1 MQTYRNVTIKTLP
14 DGNQVDNYSKEWM
27 LYCEALSL
35 SKKSYSK
42 RVDFLDKLKDLE
54 RTNKIKYYLQL
65 IWDLKKR
72 DYERSKTQNQ
82 ELFPPN

>member
-35 SKKSYSK
+35 SKKPYSK
-42 RVDFLDKLKDLE
+42 RADFLDKLKDLE

-65 IWDLKKR
+65 IWNLKKR
-72 DYERSKTQNQ
+72 DYERNKTQNQ
-82 ELFPPN
+82 EFFPPN